1 MAELIL
7 IIEDEPDIASTLAY
21 NLKKQGYVTQI
32 ADTGASGLS
41 RAHSQPTPDLILLDL
56 MLPDMTGHAV
66 CEQIRAHRRT
76 KNVPVIMLTA
86 RGEEEDRVAGFE
98 HGADDYVTKPFS
110 VRELVGRI
118 RAVLRRCQSDSS
130 DQATQLRVGVV
141 RIDLDGHRVW
151 VNDEEIELTAIEYR
165 LLHTFAERKGRVQSR
180 DQLIDAV
187 WGMGTAIT
195 TRTIDVHIKRLRT
208 KLGTPAS
215 DYIDT
220 VWGVGYRFMVP
231 EAVSE

>member
-21 NLKKQGYVTQI
+21 NLKKQGFSTQV
-32 ADTGASGLS
+32 AETGESGLS
-41 RAHSQPTPDLILLDL
+41 RAQGQPTPDLILLDL
-56 MLPDMTGHAV
+56 MLPDMSGHVV
-66 CEQIRAHRRT
+66 CERIREHRRT
-76 KNVPVIMLTA
+76 KGVPIIMLTA

-118 RAVLRRCQSDSS
+118 RAVLRRCQNDAA
-130 DQATQLRVGVV
+130 DEPAFIRAGAV

-151 VNDEEIELTAIEYR
+151 VNDDELDLTAIEYR
-165 LLHTFAERKGRVQSR
+165 LLHTFVERKGRVQSR
-180 DQLIDAV
+180 EQLIDAV
-187 WGMGTAIT
+187 WGLGTAIT
-195 TRTIDVHIKRLRT
+195 SRTIDVHVKRLRS
-208 KLGTPAS
+208 KLGDPVA

-220 VWGVGYRFMVP
+220 VWGVGYRFVVP
-231 EAVSE
+231 ETVSE